1 MVLIMFSLSLFIY
14 IYIYIYII
22 HMFPMTCVINVCHI
36 RSKLEELKE
45 GVKALKIPDYEPVGC
60 PSVELRVGRS

>member
-1 MVLIMFSLSLFIY
+1 
-14 IYIYIYII
+14 
-22 HMFPMTCVINVCHI
+22 MFPMTCVINVCHI